1 MEWKFVRL
9 LSIGQVTPGMKLGK
23 RIYNEEGLTLLAEGA
38 ELTASI
44 LRRLER
50 LGVDMLYI
58 QDQLTDD
65 IVPPEM
71 ISDETKRQAIKQI
84 RTVYRSMMNDTM
96 GRMSYPHLGYSFR
109 KMTEEILND
118 LGSREDVLIML
129 GDIHTT
135 DHYLYTHSFNV
146 CLYTLTLGMAAGYS
160 REDLFTLGMG
170 AMLHDI
176 GKTRIEPKV
185 LLKPGKLS
193 DDEFSEMKRHTELGY
208 AILKDEPFVPL
219 LAAHCAFQHHERL
232 DGSGY
237 PRGIRDGEIHDFAK
251 WIAITDSY
259 DAMTTNR
266 VYRRGMLPH
275 QAVDILYG
283 GSCTQY
289 DQRKLEIFRDKVA
302 LYPVGLTVK
311 LSSGETGVVTSVPS
325 KTPNRPIVRIIEDAE
340 GGSVQPY
347 EVDLSRHL
355 STMVER
361 IADR

>member
-1 MEWKFVRL
+1 MRL

-347 EVDLSRHL
+347 EVDLSQHL

>member
-1 MEWKFVRL
+1 MRL
-9 LSIGQVTPGMKLGK
+9 LSIGQIRPGMKLGK

-38 ELTASI
+38 ELTVSI
-44 LRRLER
+44 IRRLER
-50 LGVDMLYI
+50 LGIDILYI
-58 QDQLTDD
+58 RDEVTDD
-65 IVPPEM
+65 IVLPEM
-71 ISDETKRQAIKQI
+71 VADETRREAVKQI
-84 RTVYRSMMNDTM
+84 RTVYRSMMNDKM

-109 KMTEEILND
+109 KMTESILDD

-146 CLYTLTLGMAAGYS
+146 CLYTLTLGMAAGHS

-170 AMLHDI
+170 SILHDI
-176 GKTRIEPKV
+176 GKTRISPKV
-185 LLKPGKLS
+185 LLKPGRLT
-193 DDEFSEMKRHTELGY
+193 DEEFAEMKRHTELGF
-208 AILKDEPFVPL
+208 ALLKDEPFVPL

-275 QAVDILYG
+275 EAVDILYS

-289 DQRKLEIFRDKVA
+289 DQRKLEVFRDKVA
-302 LYPVGLTVK
+302 LYPVGLTVR
-311 LSSGETGVVTSVPS
+311 LSTGQTGVVTSVPP
-325 KTPNRPIVRIIEDAE
+325 KTPNRPIVRVIEDEE
-340 GGSVQPY
+340 GASVQPY

-355 STMVER
+355 SIMVSR
-361 IADR
+361 IAEN

>member
-1 MEWKFVRL
+1 MRL
-9 LSIGQVTPGMKLGK
+9 LSIGQVKPGMKLGK

-347 EVDLSRHL
+347 EVDLSQHL

>member
-1 MEWKFVRL
+1 MRL
-9 LSIGQVTPGMKLGK
+9 LSIGQIRPGMKLGK

-38 ELTASI
+38 ELTVSI
-44 LRRLER
+44 IRRLER
-50 LGVDMLYI
+50 LGIDILYV
-58 QDQLTDD
+58 QDEVTDD
-65 IVPPEM
+65 IVLPEM
-71 ISDETKRQAIKQI
+71 VADETRREAVKQI
-84 RTVYRSMMNDTM
+84 RTVYRSMMNDKM

-109 KMTEEILND
+109 KMTESILDD

-146 CLYTLTLGMAAGYS
+146 CLYTLTLGMAAGHS

-170 AMLHDI
+170 SILHDI
-176 GKTRIEPKV
+176 GKTRISPKV
-185 LLKPGKLS
+185 LLKPGRLT
-193 DDEFSEMKRHTELGY
+193 DEEFAEMKRHTELGY
-208 AILKDEPFVPL
+208 ALLKDEPFVPL

-275 QAVDILYG
+275 EAVDILYS

-289 DQRKLEIFRDKVA
+289 DQRKLEVFRDKVA
-302 LYPVGLTVK
+302 LYPVGLTVR
-311 LSSGETGVVTSVPS
+311 LSTGQTGVVTSVPP
-325 KTPNRPIVRIIEDAE
+325 KTPNRPIVRVIEDEE
-340 GGSVQPY
+340 GASVQPY

-355 STMVER
+355 SIMVSR
-361 IADR
+361 IAEN

>member
-9 LSIGQVTPGMKLGK
+9 LSIGQIRPGMKLGK

-38 ELTASI
+38 ELTVSI
-44 LRRLER
+44 IRRLER
-50 LGVDMLYI
+50 LGIDILYV
-58 QDQLTDD
+58 QDEATDD
-65 IVPPEM
+65 IVLPEM
-71 ISDETKRQAIKQI
+71 VADETRREAVKQI
-84 RTVYRSMMNDTM
+84 RTVYRSMMNDKM

-109 KMTEEILND
+109 KMTESILDD

-146 CLYTLTLGMAAGYS
+146 CLYTLTLGMAAGHS

-170 AMLHDI
+170 SILHDI
-176 GKTRIEPKV
+176 GKTRISPKV
-185 LLKPGKLS
+185 LLKPGRLN
-193 DDEFSEMKRHTELGY
+193 DEEFAEMKRHTELGY
-208 AILKDEPFVPL
+208 ALLKDEPFVPL

-275 QAVDILYG
+275 EAVDILYS

-289 DQRKLEIFRDKVA
+289 DQRKLEVFRDKVA
-302 LYPVGLTVK
+302 LYPVGLTVR
-311 LSSGETGVVTSVPS
+311 LSTGQTGVVTSVPP
-325 KTPNRPIVRIIEDAE
+325 KTPNRPIVRVIEDEE
-340 GGSVQPY
+340 GASVQPY

-355 STMVER
+355 SIMVSR
-361 IADR
+361 IAEN

>member
-9 LSIGQVTPGMKLGK
+9 LSTRKVQPGMKLGK

-44 LRRLER
+44 LRRLEH
-50 LGVDMLYI
+50 LKVDMLYI
-58 QDQLTDD
+58 QDELTDD
-65 IVPPEM
+65 IVLPEM
-71 ISDETKRQAIKQI
+71 ISEETRRQAVKQI
-84 RTVYRSMMNDTM
+84 RTVYRSMMNDRV
-96 GRMSYPHLGYSFR
+96 GKMSYPHLGYSFR
-109 KMTEEILND
+109 KMTEDILND

-135 DHYLYTHSFNV
+135 DHYLYAHSFNV

-160 REDLFTLGMG
+160 REELFTLGMG
-170 AMLHDI
+170 SLLHDI
-176 GKTRIEPKV
+176 GKTQIAPEV
-185 LLKPGKLS
+185 LMKPGRLT
-193 DDEFSEMKRHTELGY
+193 DDEFTEMKRHTELGY
-208 AILKDEPFVPL
+208 AMLKDEPFVPL

-237 PRGIRDGEIHDFAK
+237 PRGIRDQEIHDYAK

-275 QAVDILYG
+275 EAVDILYG
-283 GSCTQY
+283 GSGTQY
-289 DQRKLEIFRDKVA
+289 DQRKLEVFRDKVA

-311 LSSGETGVVTSVPS
+311 LSTGETGVVTSVPP
-325 KTPNRPIVRIIEDAE
+325 KTPNRPIVRIFE
-340 GGSVQPY
+340 GSEGQSVQPY
-347 EVDLSRHL
+347 ELDLSLHL
-355 STMVER
+355 STMVQK
-361 IADR
+361 IAD